1 MGKQRGAPA
10 WEGCWIPAG
19 AKAASGGDGERAA
32 ACARH
37 RGRDAP
43 LGLAAA
49 CLGTERSRGWE
60 RGKSEPLGT
69 SGWSQRSGAGT
80 FGSPNCPGGAQSSRE
95 CSIPRRH
102 GCMVPTKAQHRKSQP
117 APTSPRPR
125 VPSPLSQPP
134 YSFQG
139 TEPAFP
145 APCHVAV
152 GFPSPGTA
160 RCCAGSEGVSGS
172 REHMAR
178 GRCCRRLL
186 APAATR
192 ARSSDSFIK
201 PPDFPI
207 PLFLTSVSV
216 SD

>member
-1 MGKQRGAPA
+1 MPPPARGTADVTPRWGSLPPASAQSAP
-10 WEGCWIPAG
+10 GG
-19 AKAASGGDGERAA
+19 GSGGKRSLWGPLSG
-32 ACARH
+32 H
-37 RGRDAP
+37 RG
-43 LGLAAA
+43 L
-49 CLGTERSRGWE
+49 E
-60 RGKSEPLGT
+60 RGRLAPQIVLG
-69 SGWSQRSGAGT
+69 GRRAL
-80 FGSPNCPGGAQSSRE
+80 GG

-102 GCMVPTKAQHRKSQP
+102 GCMVPTKTQHRKSRP

-139 TEPAFP
+139 MEPAFP